1 MINLKT
7 LLESFREF
15 KPHGIYRHACPN
27 CGGPIDDY
35 RLIFKA
41 PCSKCLDEEGF
52 KAVIKDLNG
61 EITRL
66 QLLELYYNKLSKKLK
81 ESGDLRKLME
91 KEKVLKDF
99 ERFFEKATGF
109 KMWSAQRM
117 WARRI
122 LKGSSFSI
130 VAPTGMGKTVFSL
143 IATLYLASRSRS
155 RNEEQRFYLVFPTTP
170 LLLQAERKI
179 RDFSRNL
186 GIDVCMDGNWGSNC
200 LRILCIYGHQG
211 KKEKEAALTRL
222 KEGDFDILLTTS
234 TFMHKHY
241 ELLKNKNFKLIVMDD
256 VDAVLKSGKAVR
268 RVLNIIGI
276 GDEYIDKALTLV
288 KARSK
293 LTVLSGEE
301 RSKLEKEVESL
312 EKEISTVKQN
322 INTILL
328 VNTAT
333 GRPRGIYPKLF
344 KIFMNFEAGSKPEAI
359 RNIVDTYI
367 GPVKDTEEKIEEKIK
382 EKIVE
387 LALKLRDGLLIF
399 VPVDRGVEYAEEIA
413 SLLKEKGLN
422 AEAFHSGKPAKL
434 LDAFARGEINIL
446 VGVATYYGVMVRG
459 IDLPERVKYIMFI
472 GVPRHK
478 FAPEL
483 EELSPTDLLRILTVL
498 RDASEGERKEAIDR
512 LIGRLSSKIR
522 RMSPG
527 ALMMIRG
534 ELAKKLRGEPVEE
547 TPFLR
552 DAMEAYKIIK
562 EELSKDETWNKIS
575 SLGDIG
581 VIREGNKYYMLI
593 PDVATYIQASGRA
606 SRLYPGGI
614 TKGLS
619 ITLIDDE
626 RLLNGLVK
634 RMRWIFEDFNMVP
647 LDQVNLEELVR
658 QIEEERRR
666 VAEVIREG
674 AKATTQVEPVKTA
687 LMIVESPN
695 KAKTIAN
702 FFGKPSIRVVKDILQ
717 VYEVTV
723 GNYVLSIVASAG
735 HVYDLITDNPGE
747 SMSESLYGVL
757 KVENR
762 FIPVYTDIKKC
773 SSGHQ
778 FTDEVIDDTSECP
791 RCRINGKVSRVIRK
805 LDIVKALRELAEEVD
820 VVLIGTD
827 PDAEGEKIAWDLRV
841 LLEPYAS
848 DIKRIEFHEI
858 TRKAILNALKNPR
871 DFDLKLV
878 ESQIVRRIDDRWLGF
893 SLSEKVQKYAWLKY
907 CSEYLKNKAARR
919 KKEDSEPH
927 ELDCCTPNRNLSAG
941 RVQTPVL
948 EYVIRETEERQKPER
963 RSYRIKIY
971 VGEIGD
977 FIEVTIPYID
987 AEELGVIKSLNKKK
1001 PLPVEIIVIGEDV
1014 EEVNPLPPFTTD
1026 TLLEEASR
1034 SLGLSAV
1041 RAMEIAQNLFET
1053 GLITYHRT
1061 DSIRV
1066 SDTGISIA
1074 RQYLEEKYGERAQSY
1089 FKARTWGEG
1098 GAHEAIRPTRPI
1110 DADRLL
1116 ELIKE
1121 GVLTLSVRFTKDHI
1135 RLYDLIFRRFI
1146 ASQMRPAKLRK
1157 LKFKVV
1163 IKNREYYS
1171 EVYTEAVEK
1180 GYLEVYKNIELVQGI
1195 RLKPSEPGRRI
1206 DGEIHEGEV
1215 IKPPMLRFHD
1225 IVRWMKEKGIGRPST
1240 YAKIIQ
1246 TIIDRRYVIVS
1257 GEAKALIPVER
1268 GRYVLKFLKDHY
1280 GDIVSV
1286 DTTRRLEDLMEKISR
1301 GERDYQEVLEEIY
1314 REVKNIVLEN
1324 KDINDSL
1331 EKEYNERCVS
1341 TT

>member
-7 LLESFREF
+7 LLENFREF

-41 PCSKCLDEEGF
+41 PCSKCLNEARF
-52 KAVIKDLNG
+52 KAVIKNLNG
-61 EITRL
+61 EITRF
-66 QLLELYYNKLSKKLK
+66 QLLKLYYDKLNKKLK
-81 ESGDLRKLME
+81 KSGDLKKLMDNE
-91 KEKVLKDF
+91 RMLNDF
-99 ERFFEKATGF
+99 EDFFEKAIGF

-143 IATLYLASRSRS
+143 IATLYLVSHSRSKNR
-155 RNEEQRFYLVFPTTP
+155 EQRFYLVFPTTP

-179 RDFSRNL
+179 KDFSRNL
-186 GIDVCMDGNWGSNC
+186 GINVCMDDNWGSNC
-200 LRILCIYGHQG
+200 LRILCIHGQQG

-234 TFMHKHY
+234 KFMHKYY

-256 VDAVLKSGKAVR
+256 VDAVLKSGKAIR

-276 GDEYIDKALTLV
+276 EDEYIDKALTLI

-293 LTVLSGEE
+293 LAVLSSEE
-301 RSKLEKEVESL
+301 KSKLEKEVESL

-367 GPVKDTEEKIEEKIK
+367 ESIRDIEEKM
-382 EKIVE
+382 VE

-399 VPVDRGVEYAEEIA
+399 VPVDRGVEYAEKIA

-478 FAPEL
+478 FTPEL
-483 EELSPTDLLRILTVL
+483 EELSPRDLLRILSVL

-512 LIGRLSSKIR
+512 LIGRLSSRIR

-527 ALMMIRG
+527 ALMMIRE
-534 ELAKKLRGEPVEE
+534 ELAKKLRGEPIEE

-562 EELSKDETWNKIS
+562 EELSKDETWHKIS

-614 TKGLS
+614 TRGLS
-619 ITLIDDE
+619 ITLVDDK

-647 LDQVNLEELVR
+647 LDQVNLEELTR

-674 AKATTQVEPVKTA
+674 IKTTTQVEPVKTA

-702 FFGKPSIRVVKDILQ
+702 FFGKPSIRVVKDVLQ
-717 VYEVTV
+717 AYEVTV

-747 SMSESLYGVL
+747 SMGENLYGVL

-773 SSGHQ
+773 SNGHQ
-778 FTDEVIDDTSECP
+778 FTDEVIDNTNECP
-791 RCRINGKVSRVIRK
+791 KCRINGKVSHVTRK

-848 DIKRIEFHEI
+848 DIKRIEFHEV

-907 CSEYLKNKAARR
+907 CSEYLKNKTV
-919 KKEDSEPH
+919 KEEKDDSELH
-927 ELDCCTPNRNLSAG
+927 EFDCCTQNRNLSAG

-948 EYVIRETEERQKPER
+948 EYIVKETEERRKPER
-963 RSYRIKIY
+963 WSYRIKIY
-971 VGEIGD
+971 VEDVGD
-977 FIEVTIPYID
+977 FVEVTIPYID

-1001 PLPVEIIVIGEDV
+1001 LLPVEIIVIGEDV

-1026 TLLEEASR
+1026 ALLEEASR
-1034 SLGLSAV
+1034 SLRLSAV

-1061 DSIRV
+1061 DSTRV

-1074 RQYLEEKYGERAQSY
+1074 RQYLEEKYGEKAQFY
-1089 FKARTWGEG
+1089 FKARMWGEG

-1121 GVLTLSVRFTKDHI
+1121 GVLTLSVKFTKDHI

-1195 RLKPSEPGRRI
+1195 RLKPSEPGGRI
-1206 DGEIHEGEV
+1206 NGKIHEGEV

-1225 IVRWMKEKGIGRPST
+1225 VVRWMKENGIGRPST

-1331 EKEYNERCVS
+1331 EKEYNERCAS